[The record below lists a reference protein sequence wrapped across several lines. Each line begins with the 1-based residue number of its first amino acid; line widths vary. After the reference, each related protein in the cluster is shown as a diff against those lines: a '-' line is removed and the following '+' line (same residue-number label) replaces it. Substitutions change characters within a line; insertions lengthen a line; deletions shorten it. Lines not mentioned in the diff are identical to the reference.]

1 MKKILYRKL
10 LKDYMVFFSTA
21 LISSSIVVWVFQAVN
36 YLDIMIEDGRDFFIY
51 IKFSLLN
58 FPKILSKLMPFILFF
73 SLFYVT
79 IKNEFKNELL
89 ILWNFG
95 VNKIDIIKFYLK
107 FSLILLIFQIFLTA
121 YMVPKTQDLA
131 RSYLRTSEV
140 NFYGNFIKTQT
151 FNDTIKGTTIYS
163 EKKDEDGIL
172 YNIFIKKDIDNENFQ
187 TIYAKRGL
195 FEEDKNHS
203 PVLVLFDGENTII
216 KNNEITNI
224 GFSKFDLNLSN
235 TKTNTITY
243 IKTQELTT
251 LNLLRCLKLI
261 NKINLFFIKI
271 TKKRI
276 ENCSKENNHNIIK
289 EVYKRLLIPLYIP
302 VLTLI
307 SFLLIISSKE
317 NSNYLKFRVFVF
329 LFGLI
334 TIIFSEI
341 TTKFISN
348 IFISNIK
355 IFILPVMFLIILYLI
370 FFYCFNFKFKTK

>member
-10 LKDYMVFFSTA
+10 LKDYMVFFSIA

-172 YNIFIKKDIDNENFQ
+172 YNIFIKKDIDNKNFQ
-187 TIYAKRGL
+187 IIYAKRGL
-195 FEEDKNHS
+195 FEEDKNLS
-203 PVLVLFDGENTII
+203 PILVLFDGENTII
-216 KNNEITNI
+216 KNNQITNI
-224 GFSKFDLNLSN
+224 GFSKFNLNLSN

-348 IFISNIK
+348 IFINNIK
-355 IFILPVMFLIILYLI
+355 IFILPIMFLIILYLI

>member
-79 IKNEFKNELL
+79 IKNEFKNELF

-140 NFYGNFIKTQT
+140 NFYGSFIKTQT

-172 YNIFIKKDIDNENFQ
+172 YNIFIKKEIDNENFQ

-195 FEEDKNHS
+195 FEEDKNRS

-289 EVYKRLLIPLYIP
+289 EAYKRLLIPLYIP

-334 TIIFSEI
+334 IIIFSEI

-348 IFISNIK
+348 IFINNIK
-355 IFILPVMFLIILYLI
+355 IFILPIMFLIILYLI

>member
-172 YNIFIKKDIDNENFQ
+172 YNIFIKKEIDNENFQ

-195 FEEDKNHS
+195 FEEDKNRS

-289 EVYKRLLIPLYIP
+289 EAYKRLLIPLYIP

-329 LFGLI
+329 LFGLV

-348 IFISNIK
+348 IFINNIK
-355 IFILPVMFLIILYLI
+355 IFILPIMFLIILYLI

>member
-140 NFYGNFIKTQT
+140 NFYGSFIKTQT

-172 YNIFIKKDIDNENFQ
+172 YNIFIKKEIDNENFQ

-195 FEEDKNHS
+195 FEEDKNRS

-271 TKKRI
+271 TEKRI

-289 EVYKRLLIPLYIP
+289 EAYKRLLIPLYIP

-348 IFISNIK
+348 IFINNIK
-355 IFILPVMFLIILYLI
+355 IFILPIMFLIILYLI

>member
-1 MKKILYRKL
+1 MKKLIFKKL
-10 LKDYMVFFSTA
+10 FKDISLFFIVLLLCLT
-21 LISSSIVVWVFQAVN
+21 LIIWVIQAVN
-36 YLDIMIEDGRDFFIY
+36 FLDFVSEDGHGFRIY
-51 IKFSLLN
+51 FSYTLLN
-58 FPKILSKLMPFILFF
+58 FPKILSRLFCLVFFISVIYILIRYENNNELILFWTLGINKIEF
-73 SLFYVT
+73 
-79 IKNEFKNELL
+79 IKNLT
-89 ILWNFG
+89 
-95 VNKIDIIKFYLK
+95 K
-107 FSLILLIFQIFLTA
+107 FSLLFLIIHIILTSLV
-121 YMVPKTQDLA
+121 VPITQDLA

-172 YNIFIKKDIDNENFQ
+172 YNIFIKKEIDNENFQ

-195 FEEDKNHS
+195 FEEDKNRS

-289 EVYKRLLIPLYIP
+289 EAYKRLLIPLYIP

-348 IFISNIK
+348 IFINNIK
-355 IFILPVMFLIILYLI
+355 IFILPIMFLIILYLI

>member
-140 NFYGNFIKTQT
+140 NFYGSFIKTQT

-195 FEEDKNHS
+195 FEEDKNRS

-216 KNNEITNI
+216 KNNQITNI

-289 EVYKRLLIPLYIP
+289 EAYKRLLIPLYIP

-348 IFISNIK
+348 IFINNIK
-355 IFILPVMFLIILYLI
+355 IFILPIMFLIILYLI

>member
-107 FSLILLIFQIFLTA
+107 FSLILLIFQIFLSA

-140 NFYGNFIKTQT
+140 NFYGSFIKTQT

-172 YNIFIKKDIDNENFQ
+172 YNIFIKKEIDNENFQ

-195 FEEDKNHS
+195 FEEDKNRS

-289 EVYKRLLIPLYIP
+289 EAYKRLLIPLYIP

-348 IFISNIK
+348 IFINNIK
-355 IFILPVMFLIILYLI
+355 IFILPIMFLIILYLI

>member
-243 IKTQELTT
+243 IKTQELST